1 MIYEII
7 DSIIECF
14 GYPFNVGMPNFGDD
28 EPELYIV
35 YTLWEA
41 PDFYGDGEYLAAKY
55 TISLH
60 FFCDIMHFSECRRVE
75 KQIKKKLLEN
85 DFVYIGSQTPS
96 YGADEPQQRHIIY
109 EFTKILESEE

>member
-7 DSIIECF
+7 DSIIESF
-14 GYPFNVGMPNFGDD
+14 GYPFYVGMPNFGDD

-35 YTLWEA
+35 YTLWEV
-41 PDFYGDGEYLAAKY
+41 PDFYGDGEYLATKY

-75 KQIKKKLLEN
+75 KQIKKRNYLRMILVILVRKLRPTEQMNHNKDISFMNLLR
-85 DFVYIGSQTPS
+85 F
-96 YGADEPQQRHIIY
+96 
-109 EFTKILESEE
+109 